1 MKTFLR
7 CAALAPL
14 LALLAGCCANNACD
28 CDDLQ
33 ADSLFLRLKSA
44 PSAGAPADTTYFSA
58 AQLDTV
64 YLQRYAP
71 AMPAKPANGATPAQ
85 PAQPEGALSDPVS
98 IVRAQQTKINSAL
111 LRKLN
116 RATPRLSPDSTI
128 VISNAT
134 PFAPSITGGK
144 LNAYNYVLTVQDR
157 SVKPRRTYTYKLVN
171 ILLQGQYEADGCCTC
186 YENNKKQFT
195 LIGRNTRTID
205 VTESGT
211 GANKAPIPVSISKL
225 D

>member
-14 LALLAGCCANNACD
+14 LALVAGCCANNACD

-33 ADSLFLRLKSA
+33 ADSLFLVLKDASKSSS
-44 PSAGAPADTTYFSA
+44 PTDTTYFST

-71 AMPAKPANGATPAQ
+71 ATPARPANGATPAQ

-98 IVRAQQTKINSAL
+98 IVRAQQTKVNTAL

-128 VISNAT
+128 VISNTT

-171 ILLQGQYEADGCCTC
+171 IMLQGQYNADGCCTC
-186 YENNKKQFT
+186 YENSKKQFT

-205 VTESGT
+205 VTESGS
-211 GANKAPIPVSISKL
+211 GADKAPVPVSISKL